1 MIQQHHDQSEHLSTY
16 YGGRDEIFPYEG
28 PESSGKVRSDV
39 TLSSSVDGQ
48 TFSNF
53 AKFDNGD
60 KFGFYR
66 PVVIRFDVSHM
77 HKALTNEFSIQF
89 TQDDSNLFS
98 NRLAIV
104 GYSVDLKVGEQRKIR
119 SLTDALKSNR
129 V

>member
-1 MIQQHHDQSEHLSTY
+1 M
-16 YGGRDEIFPYEG
+16 
-28 PESSGKVRSDV
+28 
-39 TLSSSVDGQ
+39 
-48 TFSNF
+48 
-53 AKFDNGD
+53 
-60 KFGFYR
+60 
-66 PVVIRFDVSHM
+66 VIRFDVSHM